1 MAVLREVPGAAPDA
15 GADDEP
21 NMDDLL
27 EDPKEA
33 EEIIELSEG
42 EEDCAPK
49 IVAPDPGAPSAE
61 EREEH
66 RVDHFPYRCWCEH
79 CVQGRGTGEQHRRGQ
94 DRIIPTLAFDYLLV
108 TKDGV

>member
-1 MAVLREVPGAAPDA
+1 MAVLREVHGAAPDA

-42 EEDCAPK
+42 EDDCAPK

-66 RVDHFPYRCWCEH
+66 RVGHFPYRCWCEH
-79 CVQGRGTGEQHRRGQ
+79 CVQGRGTGEQH
-94 DRIIPTLAFDYLLV
+94 
-108 TKDGV
+108 